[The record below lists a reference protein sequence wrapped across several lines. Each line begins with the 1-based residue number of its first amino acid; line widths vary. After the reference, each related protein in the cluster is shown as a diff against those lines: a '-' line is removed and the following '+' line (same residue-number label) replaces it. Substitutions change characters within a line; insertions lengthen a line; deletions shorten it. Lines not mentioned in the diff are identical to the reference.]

1 MGVFDGF
8 GRKKAVLEA
17 PARALKGYDDY
28 EVRLGDIMRGE
39 RATLGKT
46 LADVEADLRIGA
58 DYLEAIENADIDRF
72 DTPGFVPGYVRSYAA
87 YLGLDPEASYDRFCE
102 ENDFSLDIAAKR
114 TAAKRDGAGPRAA
127 PTGAAAAQVDPVTF
141 EAARRETAGP
151 SLLGRIDAGAIGSV
165 VVLMTIIG
173 LTGYGGWTF
182 FTEIQRV
189 QISSVEDEP
198 FVLSDLDALA
208 ESGVQT
214 VAPDENSMRVELV
227 RQGSGLDSFTAP
239 GATPRPYQSAVVTD
253 LPINEIDPDEVSALR
268 AKNLSRPAR
277 PVALAEAAEFP
288 ALSVPQ
294 RIQEQPVS
302 QTVAQAAPPIRL
314 VAVRPVWVRIT
325 SAGGN
330 VTYERIMNAGEVYE
344 VQDQAEPPTI
354 RIGESGSLYFEV
366 AGEILGPAG
375 EKGSVTGDLALS
387 QKTLTARYGAAD
399 IEIDGDLESYVARLA
414 EQDSSE

>member
-8 GRKKAVLEA
+8 GRKKAVLEK
-17 PARALKGYDDY
+17 PQRGLKGYDDY

-46 LADVEADLRIGA
+46 LADAEADLRIGA
-58 DYLEAIENADIDRF
+58 EYLEAIENDDLGRF

-87 YLGLDPEASYDRFCE
+87 YLGLDPEASFARFCE
-102 ENDFSLDIAAKR
+102 ENGFSVDISAPRSAS
-114 TAAKRDGAGPRAA
+114 KRDGVSLRAVPAG
-127 PTGAAAAQVDPVTF
+127 AAAQVDPVTF
-141 EAARRETAGP
+141 DAARREAAGP
-151 SLLGRIDAGAIGSV
+151 SMFTRIDAGAIGSA

-189 QISSVEDEP
+189 QISSVEDVP
-198 FVLSDLDALA
+198 FVQSELDAFA
-208 ESGVQT
+208 EAGVQT
-214 VAPDENSMRVELV
+214 VAPDESSMRVELV

-239 GATPRPYQSAVVTD
+239 GVAPRPYQAAVITD

-268 AKNLSRPAR
+268 AKNISRPAR
-277 PVALAEAAEFP
+277 PVALAEAADFP
-288 ALSVPQ
+288 APP
-294 RIQEQPVS
+294 RIQERP
-302 QTVAQAAPPIRL
+302 APQAAPPIRL

-325 SAGGN
+325 SAAGN
-330 VTYERIMNAGEVYE
+330 ITYERIMNAGEVYE
-344 VQDQAEPPTI
+344 VQEQAEPPTI

-375 EKGSVTGDLALS
+375 EAGSVTNDLPLS
-387 QKTLTARYGAAD
+387 QKTLAARYDAAD
-399 IEIDGDLESYVARLA
+399 IETDGDLESHVARLA

>member
-17 PARALKGYDDY
+17 PQRALKGYDDY
-28 EVRLGDIMRGE
+28 EVRLGDIIRGE

-46 LADVEADLRIGA
+46 LADAEADLRIGA

-72 DTPGFVPGYVRSYAA
+72 DTPGFVPGYVRSYAD
-87 YLGLDPEASYDRFCE
+87 YLGLDPDASYERFCE
-102 ENDFSLDIAAKR
+102 ENDFSLDIAATR
-114 TAAKRDGAGPRAA
+114 TPVKRDGAGPRAA

-165 VVLMTIIG
+165 AVLLTIIG

-182 FTEIQRV
+182 FTEMQRV
-189 QISSVEDEP
+189 QLSSVEDVP
-198 FVLSDLDALA
+198 FVQSELDAFA
-208 ESGVQT
+208 EAGVQT
-214 VAPDENSMRVELV
+214 VAPDEGSMRVALV

-239 GATPRPYQSAVVTD
+239 GAAPRRYQAQVIAD
-253 LPINEIDPDEVSALR
+253 LPINELDPDEVSALR

-277 PVALAEAAEFP
+277 PVAVAEAAGFP
-288 ALSVPQ
+288 AYPVP
-294 RIQEQPVS
+294 RIQERP
-302 QTVAQAAPPIRL
+302 APQAAPIRL

-325 SAGGN
+325 SAAGN

-375 EKGSVTGDLALS
+375 EKGSVTNDLALS
-387 QKTLTARYGAAD
+387 GRTLAARYGAAD
-399 IEIDGDLESYVARLA
+399 IELDGDLESHVARLA
-414 EQDSSE
+414 ERESSE

>member
-17 PARALKGYDDY
+17 PPRALRGYDDY
-28 EVRLGDIMRGE
+28 EVRLGDIIRGE

-46 LADVEADLRIGA
+46 LADAEADLRIGA
-58 DYLEAIENADIDRF
+58 DYLEAIENADLDRF

-87 YLGLDPEASYDRFCE
+87 YLGLDPEASYERFCE

-114 TAAKRDGAGPRAA
+114 APVRRDGAVPRAA
-127 PTGAAAAQVDPVTF
+127 PMGAAAAQVDPVTF

-165 VVLMTIIG
+165 AVLLTIIG

-182 FTEIQRV
+182 FTEMQRV
-189 QISSVEDEP
+189 QISSVEDVP
-198 FVLSDLDALA
+198 FVQSELDAFA
-208 ESGVQT
+208 EDGVQT
-214 VAPDENSMRVELV
+214 VAPDEGSMRVALV

-239 GATPRPYQSAVVTD
+239 GAAPRRYQAQVIAD
-253 LPINEIDPDEVSALR
+253 LPINELDPDEVSALR

-277 PVALAEAAEFP
+277 PVAVAEAAGFP
-288 ALSVPQ
+288 AYPVP
-294 RIQEQPVS
+294 RIQERP
-302 QTVAQAAPPIRL
+302 APQAATIRL

-325 SAGGN
+325 SAAGN
-330 VTYERIMNAGEVYE
+330 VTYERIMNAGDVYE

-375 EKGSVTGDLALS
+375 AKGAVTNDLALS
-387 QKTLTARYGAAD
+387 GRTLAARYGAAD
-399 IEIDGDLESYVARLA
+399 IELDGDLESHVARLA
-414 EQDSSE
+414 ERESSE

>member
-8 GRKKAVLEA
+8 GRKKAVLEK
-17 PARALKGYDDY
+17 PPRGLKGYDDY
-28 EVRLGDIMRGE
+28 EVCLGDIMRGE

-46 LADVEADLRIGA
+46 LADAEADLRIGA
-58 DYLEAIENADIDRF
+58 DYLEAIENADLDFF
-72 DTPGFVPGYVRSYAA
+72 DTPGFVPGYVRSYAD
-87 YLGLDPEASYDRFCE
+87 YLGLDPEASFAQFCE
-102 ENDFSLDIAAKR
+102 ENGFSLDISTGR
-114 TAAKRDGAGPRAA
+114 TAAKREGGGLRDVPAG
-127 PTGAAAAQVDPVTF
+127 GAAQVDPVTF
-141 EAARRETAGP
+141 EAARREAVRP
-151 SLLGRIDAGAIGSV
+151 SMIARIDAGAIGSA

-189 QISSVEDEP
+189 QISSVEDVP
-198 FVLSDLDALA
+198 FVQSELDAFA
-208 ESGVQT
+208 EAGVQT
-214 VAPDENSMRVELV
+214 VAPDESSMRVELV
-227 RQGSGLDSFTAP
+227 RQGSGLDSFTTP
-239 GATPRPYQSAVVTD
+239 GAAPRPYQAAVITD

-288 ALSVPQ
+288 AFPSPP
-294 RIQEQPVS
+294 RIQERPAPQA
-302 QTVAQAAPPIRL
+302 VAQAAAPIRL
-314 VAVRPVWVRIT
+314 VAVRPVWVRVT

-330 VTYERIMNAGEVYE
+330 VTYERIMNAGDVYE
-344 VQDQAEPPTI
+344 VQAQAEPPTI

-375 EKGSVTGDLALS
+375 EKGSITDGLALS
-387 QKTLTARYGAAD
+387 QKTLAARYDAAD
-399 IEIDGDLESYVARLA
+399 IEIDGDLESHVARLA

>member
-17 PARALKGYDDY
+17 PPRGLKGYDDY

-46 LADVEADLRIGA
+46 LADAEADLRIGA
-58 DYLEAIENADIDRF
+58 EYLEAIENSDLDSF

-87 YLGLDPEASYDRFCE
+87 YLGLDPEASFARFCE
-102 ENDFSLDIAAKR
+102 ENGFSLDISVGR
-114 TAAKRDGAGPRAA
+114 ISAKRDGGGLRAVPA
-127 PTGAAAAQVDPVTF
+127 GAAAPVDPVTF
-141 EAARRETAGP
+141 DAARREAAGP
-151 SLLGRIDAGAIGSV
+151 SMIGRIDAGAIGSA

-214 VAPDENSMRVELV
+214 VAPDENSMRVELI

-239 GATPRPYQSAVVTD
+239 GATPRPYQSAVVLD

-288 ALSVPQ
+288 ALSTPP
-294 RIQEQPVS
+294 RIQERPAP

-344 VQDQAEPPTI
+344 VQDQSEPPTI

-366 AGEILGPAG
+366 AGELLGPAG
-375 EKGSVTGDLALS
+375 EKGSVTDDLALS
-387 QKTLTARYGAAD
+387 QKTLAARYGAAD